1 MRCERCRAEVSE
13 LEANAGAA
21 IFHSGETLCRK
32 CAETKLGET
41 AIDWLNMNAMERGEA
56 MSEEWI
62 AKLFRALPKAVLES
76 APGPGAEEAE
86 WMTAEKRAEQA
97 ERVDRL
103 LPSVHGP
110 QHRGPHKAF
119 RQQAAS

>member
-1 MRCERCRAEVSE
+1 MRCERCHAELSQ
-13 LEANAGAA
+13 LKANEGATV
-21 IFHSGETLCRK
+21 FDCGETLCLK
-32 CAETKLGET
+32 CAQTRLGET

-76 APGPGAEEAE
+76 EPGPGAEEAE

-97 ERVDRL
+97 KRVDRL
-103 LPSVHGP
+103 LPSVHSP
-110 QHRGPHKAF
+110 QHRGPHN
-119 RQQAAS
+119 RPLPVS